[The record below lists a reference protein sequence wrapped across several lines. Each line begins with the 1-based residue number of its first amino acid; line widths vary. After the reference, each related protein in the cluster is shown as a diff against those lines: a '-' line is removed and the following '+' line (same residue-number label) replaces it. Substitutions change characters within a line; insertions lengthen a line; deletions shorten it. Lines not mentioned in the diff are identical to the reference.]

1 MFVIAK
7 GTTTT
12 KTHAVHLW
20 NTYGTPIVTFWYG
33 LVWVSSG
40 SDSTKHTVT
49 CSDRTDSYIK
59 EVSPALFSHILRM
72 AEFTK
77 TKRGA
82 RLQFYI
88 YLQVSGQLLQYKSRG
103 S

>member
-7 GTTTT
+7 GTTT

-20 NTYGTPIVTFWYG
+20 NTYGTLIYGTPIVPFWYG

-49 CSDRTDSYIK
+49 GSDRTDSYI
-59 EVSPALFSHILRM
+59 
-72 AEFTK
+72 
-77 TKRGA
+77 RG
-82 RLQFYI
+82 
-88 YLQVSGQLLQYKSRG
+88 G